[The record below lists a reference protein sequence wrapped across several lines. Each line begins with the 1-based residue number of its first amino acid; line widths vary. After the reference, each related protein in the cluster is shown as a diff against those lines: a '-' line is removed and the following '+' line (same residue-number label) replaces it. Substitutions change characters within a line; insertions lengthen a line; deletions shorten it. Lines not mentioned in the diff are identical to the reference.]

1 MKLTQRTAAA
11 GVAEV
16 QLGSFLSDSDKK
28 EKAMKNKTHKVW
40 CDMVWYGVG
49 TASGGEQ
56 RQRQQ
61 AAL

>member
-1 MKLTQRTAAA
+1 MKMKLTQRTAAA

-16 QLGSFLSDSDKK
+16 QLVSFLSDSEKK

-40 CDMVWYGVG
+40 CGVG
-49 TASGGEQ
+49 TASGGG
-56 RQRQQ
+56 QRQQ